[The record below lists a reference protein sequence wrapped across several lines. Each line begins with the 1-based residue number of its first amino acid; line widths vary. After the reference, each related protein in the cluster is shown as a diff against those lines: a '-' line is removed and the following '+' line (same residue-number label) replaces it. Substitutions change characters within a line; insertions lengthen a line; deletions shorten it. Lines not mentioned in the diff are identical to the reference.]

1 MVRGADVEPEEFGIF
16 LKFFFEKFF
25 VLENSDFPLSRSA
38 QSCGR
43 RKECIFSISFSLS
56 LSLGAKVQIFFD

>member
-16 LKFFFEKFF
+16 FEIFFEKFF
-25 VLENSDFPLSRSA
+25 VLENSYFPLSRSA

-43 RKECIFSISFSLS
+43 RKECIFFLFFSPSFSLS
-56 LSLGAKVQIFFD
+56 VQRCKFF